1 MNRTRA
7 LLAAILPASM
17 LALSAPAFAQGQSD
31 AGWYIGGSYGKTS
44 YSLSGIPAGVSVDDG
59 DTGFKIFGGFQFTKH
74 WGAEAGYVDFGNATA
89 SGASLSG
96 DVGVTAITFA
106 GTGTLPLGEN
116 FALLGKLGLAMWDSS
131 GSASSGDNGTDVYFG
146 VGARYSFNKNL
157 ALVVDYERF
166 DAEDDSVNMISVG
179 VRYKF

>member
-1 MNRTRA
+1 MNRTKA

-31 AGWYIGGSYGKTS
+31 AGWYVGGSYGKTS
-44 YSLSGIPAGVSVDDG
+44 YSLSGAPAGVDDS

-74 WGAEAGYVDFGNATA
+74 WGAEAGYIDFGKATA
-89 SGASLSG
+89 SGLG
-96 DVGVTAITFA
+96 DVGVTAFTFA

-116 FALLGKLGLAMWDSS
+116 FALLGKVGLGMWDSS

-157 ALVVDYERF
+157 SLVVDYDRI
-166 DAEDDSVNMISVG
+166 DAEDDSVNMFSVG